1 MGNNLNQSTWDITM
15 SSKSPRGRSSGK
27 AAAKKPAKTSYLEM
41 IQVAILTLDD
51 RGGSSRPALWKC
63 VEAKYPA
70 EADKKRFLL
79 ALKRL
84 SSDGS
89 AVQHGK
95 NKQRFTL
102 EKSFKA
108 RAMARMKQGHPLKTV
123 LSPKAMTDLVK
134 KKMKAKKKPAKK
146 VKKPKKKP
154 AKKSAKAGAKSK
166 GKAAGKTTKDKQKQ
180 KAKGSKKSK
189 AKVDAKKAKGDKKVA
204 AKTKANTNKAKKD
217 QKAAKKPAADKGKSG
232 AASKAKKSARS
243 SSAGKARKSDAVAK
257 NRKSKDIRKSN
268 KSTAK

>member
-134 KKMKAKKKPAKK
+134 KKMKAKKKPKA
-146 VKKPKKKP
+146 KKPKKPKT
-154 AKKSAKAGAKSK
+154 GAKGK
-166 GKAAGKTTKDKQKQ
+166 KAAGKTGKQKQKQ
-180 KAKGSKKSK
+180 KAKDNKKTKGNAKSK

-268 KSTAK
+268 KSMAK

>member
-154 AKKSAKAGAKSK
+154 AKQS
-166 GKAAGKTTKDKQKQ
+166 Q
-180 KAKGSKKSK
+180 